1 MSAPRRIRLLAT
13 GGTIAFRSAEGGAT
27 PQAAGAELLATTGVE
42 GLAVDVVDVASVSSI
57 ALRDEDLV
65 ALAAE
70 VRASA
75 ALGYD
80 GVVVAHGTDTLEETA
95 YFLALACPDVGVP
108 VVLTGAMRHDGSP
121 GADGPA
127 NLRDALLAAAE
138 PALAEVGPAVVW
150 DGEIHAARFVAKTH
164 GTRAAAFASLL
175 AGPVGCVVERAVEL
189 WLAPRYVDAL
199 GPVASA
205 PLPRVELV
213 PMTIGAGPEHGVAVL
228 GTGPA
233 GIVIDGFGAGH
244 VAPAALDVVDEA
256 VAAGLPVVVASRC
269 GAGPTL
275 SETYGVPG
283 TELDLRRRGALMAG
297 ALAPRKARLRLAV
310 ALALGVRP
318 ADAFPQR

>member
-1 MSAPRRIRLLAT
+1 MSGPPRIRLLAT
-13 GGTIAFRSAEGGAT
+13 GGTIAFRTDEGGAT
-27 PQAAGAELLATTGVE
+27 PQAAGAELLGTTGVT

-57 ALRDEDLV
+57 ALRDQDLV

-75 ALGYD
+75 GLGYD

-95 YFLALACPDVGVP
+95 YFLALTCPSPGVP

-138 PALAEVGPAVVW
+138 PVLAAVGPVVVW

-175 AGPVGCVVERAVEL
+175 AGPVGCVVEQAVEL
-189 WLAPRYVDAL
+189 WLAPTYRDAL
-199 GPVASA
+199 GALESA
-205 PLPRVELV
+205 PLPRVELL
-213 PMTIGAGPEHGVAVL
+213 PMTIGTGPEHGRAVL
-228 GTGPA
+228 RTSPA
-233 GIVIDGFGAGH
+233 GVVIDGFGAGH
-244 VAPAALDVVDEA
+244 VAPAALDVVDAA
-256 VAAGLPVVVASRC
+256 VDAGVPVVVASRC

-275 SETYGVPG
+275 AETYGVPG
-283 TELDLRRRGALMAG
+283 TEIDLRRRGALMAG
-297 ALAPRKARLRLAV
+297 ALAARKARLRLAV
-310 ALALGVRP
+310 ALALGLRP
-318 ADAFPQR
+318 EEAFPQR